1 MELAFL
7 FSNFQSRKIKESL
20 KNFDCIDF
28 VLESKKL
35 SSLPAE
41 YTEAPKIN
49 HLSLPTDFYAPLS
62 IYNFID
68 IQDFSKPDSAK
79 KQEFCWA
86 SQFSVPDTKN
96 AKVWAQYHIEI
107 NELAAL
113 EWLDELIATTYMR
126 QNQYI
131 GNAMSHYD
139 DEYQSCQCLKS

>member
-28 VLESKKL
+28 VLEFKKL
-35 SSLPAE
+35 SSLPTE

-62 IYNFID
+62 TYNFIE
-68 IQDFSKPDSAK
+68 IQDFSKPDSTK